1 MRVVAAA
8 DFGNGVSRVLDFTRH
23 LFINPD
29 LTVYLH
35 RRPRGEWIALD
46 AETFA
51 GGNGVG
57 LAQSRLFDRDGYVGT
72 SLQALLLDA
81 RTP

>member
-1 MRVVAAA
+1 
-8 DFGNGVSRVLDFTRH
+8 VLDFTKH

-46 AETFA
+46 SETFA
-51 GGNGVG
+51 DTNGVG
-57 LAQSRLFDRDGYVGT
+57 LAQSRLFDRHGHVGS
-72 SLQALLLDA
+72 SLQALLLDS
-81 RTP
+81 RTL